1 MNAPRQ
7 GILFHPGCRVLRP
20 ALPTCAAPSRSIVLE
35 RAMSDAFSRRATN
48 YYHFYTERS
57 ANRLGGVPDYAGE
70 YHYHMDGLIVTYWD
84 KLVELKDKYFK

>member
-1 MNAPRQ
+1 M
-7 GILFHPGCRVLRP
+7 
-20 ALPTCAAPSRSIVLE
+20 LPTCAAPSRSIVLG
-35 RAMSDAFSRRATN
+35 RAVSDAFSRRAAN

-70 YHYHMDGLIVTYWD
+70 YHYHVDGLIVTYWD